1 LPLSQELLDAVGREQ
16 VPESLLP
23 AEIASEVTAIGRI
36 SAEAGLVCRDGDSVV
51 PFDDT
56 GYRHF

>member
-1 LPLSQELLDAVGREQ
+1 MGGGDDYELCFTLPEAK
-16 VPESLLP
+16 LP
-23 AEIASEVTAIGRI
+23 AEILPEVTAIGRI
-36 SAEAGLVCRDGDSVV
+36 RAEPGLVCRDGDSVV

>member
-1 LPLSQELLDAVGREQ
+1 